1 MTTQGPIQLEKTDKR
16 DYLKGI
22 EKSIQSQWNDNKVFE
37 IDPPNEL
44 MDMSVDELHAKYP
57 KYLSTFPYPYM
68 NGSLHLGH
76 AFSISKVEFATGW
89 ERMKGKRALFPLG
102 FHCTGM
108 PIKVRL
114 FISSILSLILPQ
126 AAADKI
132 VRETQLFGKDLSGY
146 KDQTDEETDPT
157 GPVVDQPADRKDKAQ
172 KGKVAAKNTGL
183 QYQFQ
188 IMESLGVPRA
198 ECYKFSDPEFWLEYF
213 PPIAQADCTAL
224 GTRIDWRRS
233 FITTDINPYYDAF
246 VRWQMNKLKALEKV
260 KFGKRHTIYSIKDG
274 QPCMDHDRS
283 SGEGVGP
290 QEYTGIK
297 MQVLEWSEKIS
308 PEIKSTLANK
318 QTFFVAATLRPET
331 MYGQTNCYVGPKIEY
346 GVFSVN
352 DDQVFITTE
361 RAIRN
366 MAFQGVTA
374 YEGEVRKIATIKGSD
389 IVGTSLKAPL
399 AVLDRIFMLPME
411 SVLPTKGTGVVTS
424 VPSDSPDDYANYM
437 ELRKKAEFYG
447 IDPAW
452 VSHDIIP
459 VLKTPT
465 YGDLTAKA
473 LCEKFKVQSPKDAK
487 NLVEAKEI
495 AYKEGFYGGVMVTGE
510 FTGQPVQ
517 EVKNKVRD
525 EMIKNGTAIA
535 YSEPEGM
542 VMSRSGDEC
551 IVALCDQWY
560 LDYGEDGWK
569 AQSMELL
576 KRMNTYFNETRLGFE
591 YSLGWLN
598 QWACARSFGLGS
610 RLPWD
615 KQYLVESLTD
625 STIYMAYYTIAHL
638 LQGDVKGTKPGQLGI
653 KHEDLTDEVFE
664 YIFGGGKTLPKSSIE
679 EKDLKRLQKEFSYF
693 YPMDLRSSGKDLINN
708 HLSFSIYNHSC
719 LFPEEQWPRSMRAN
733 GHLML
738 NGAKMSKS
746 TGNTLTLRDAVEKFG
761 ADATRLTLADAG
773 DGIEDANFE
782 EKTANAAILRLH
794 TLTEWCREV
803 VENRSSYRS
812 GPADSFHDRAFVNEM
827 NHCVHEAYKSYEG
840 TFYKEALKSGFYEF
854 QSARDWYREVTIEEG
869 MHGDL
874 VLEWI
879 KLQALI
885 ITPIIPHFSEH
896 IWQNILKLPGSVQHE
911 RYPDVA
917 PVDQTLYDSLL
928 YVRSSVKTMRDA
940 ELALAR
946 RKKGGK
952 GTTPEA
958 FDAKAKKALKVFT
971 AKSYPAWQ
979 EECVEYASACW
990 DEKEKKFDDAK
1001 LRNIISEKGLIKD
1014 KKIMPF
1020 TQILKKRALQFG
1032 GETAFNR
1039 TLPFNEREVLLSAAA
1054 YFRKTLNLEK
1064 FEVYEVEGQNSSAS
1078 EQYKDLPDHVKKLID
1093 NAEPNSPG
1101 FQYYNVD

>member
-16 DYLKGI
+16 DYLKDI
-22 EKSIQSQWNDNKVFE
+22 EKSIQLQWKDNKTFE

-44 MDMSVDELHAKYP
+44 MELSTEELHKKYP

-89 ERMKGKRALFPLG
+89 ERMKGKKALFPLG
-102 FHCTGM
+102 YHCTGM
-108 PIKVRL
+108 PIK
-114 FISSILSLILPQ
+114 
-126 AAADKI
+126 AAADKL
-132 VRETQLFGKDLSGY
+132 VREMELFGKDLSGY
-146 KDQTDEETDPT
+146 EQQSEEK
-157 GPVVDQPADRKDKAQ
+157 PAETSTPAANQAEERKDKAQ
-172 KGKVAAKNTGL
+172 KGKIAAKNTGL

-188 IMESLGVPRA
+188 IMESIGVPRSEIHKFA
-198 ECYKFSDPEFWLEYF
+198 EPEYWLEYF

-246 VRWQMNKLKALEKV
+246 VRWQMNKLKFLNKV

-297 MQVLEWSEKIS
+297 MQVLDWSDKIS
-308 PEIKSTLANK
+308 PEVKSTLANK
-318 QTFFVAATLRPET
+318 KVFFVAATLRPET

-346 GVFSVN
+346 GVFAVN
-352 DDQVFITTE
+352 DDEVFVCTE

-366 MAFQGVTA
+366 MAYQGVTA
-374 YEGEVRKIATIKGSD
+374 YEGEVRRLATIKGSD

-399 AVLDRIFMLPME
+399 AILECIRILPMD

-459 VLKTPT
+459 VLKTPSF
-465 YGDLTAKA
+465 GDLTAKT

-487 NLVEAKEI
+487 NLAEAKEL
-495 AYKEGFYGGVMVTGE
+495 AYKEGFYSGVMVIGE
-510 FTGQPVQ
+510 YAGQPVQ

-525 EMIKNGTAIA
+525 AMIKSNEAIA

-560 LDYGEDGWK
+560 LDYSEEAWK
-569 AQSMELL
+569 AQAFELL
-576 KRMNTYFNETRLGFE
+576 KRMNTYFPETRQGFE

-610 RLPWD
+610 KLPWD

-638 LQGDVKGTKPGQLGI
+638 LQGDVKGTKPGQMGI
-653 KHEDLTDEVFE
+653 KPEELTDEVFE
-664 YIFGGGKTLPKSSIE
+664 YIFGGGPLPETSIKE
-679 EKDLKRLQKEFSYF
+679 EDLKRIQKEFSYF

-719 LFPEEQWPRSMRAN
+719 LFPEDQWPRSMRAN

-738 NGAKMSKS
+738 NGQKMSKS

-794 TLTEWCREV
+794 TLTEWCKEV
-803 VENRSSYRS
+803 VENKGSFRT
-812 GPADSFHDRAFVNEM
+812 GPADTFHDKAFRNEM
-827 NHCVHEAYKSYEG
+827 HHCIREAYKSYEG
-840 TFYKEALKSGFYEF
+840 TFYKEALKLALYEF
-854 QSARDWYREVTIEEG
+854 QSARDWYREVTIVEG
-869 MHGDL
+869 MHADL
-874 VLEWI
+874 ILDWI

-885 ITPIIPHFSEH
+885 MTPLIPHFSEH
-896 IWQNILKLPGSVQHE
+896 VWQNILKLPGSVQHE
-911 RYPDVA
+911 RYPEV
-917 PVDQTLYDSLL
+917 PEVDQTLYDSLT
-928 YVRSSVKTMRDA
+928 YVRASVKTMRDA
-940 ELALAR
+940 ELALAK
-946 RKKGGK
+946 RKKGK
-952 GTTPEA
+952 ANEA
-958 FDAKAKKALKVFT
+958 FDVKAKKALKVFT

-979 EECVEYASACW
+979 EQCVNFATECWTES
-990 DEKEKKFDDAK
+990 DKTFDDGK
-1001 LRNIISEKGLIKD
+1001 LKNILIEKGLIKD
-1014 KKIMPF
+1014 KRIMPF
-1020 TQILKKRALQFG
+1020 IQSLKRRAMQFG

-1039 TLPFNEREVLLSAAA
+1039 TLPFNEREILLNCAA
-1054 YFRKTLNLEK
+1054 YFRKTLNLEQ
-1064 FEVYEVEGQNSSAS
+1064 FEVVEVEGQNSSAS
-1078 EQYKDLPDHVKKLID
+1078 DEYKDLPDHVKKLID

-1101 FQYYNVD
+1101 FQFYNVN